1 MKYLQERDVTQLS
14 PSKDY
19 TYIRYVVSS
28 IRESFNAQYI
38 RVSVLLGHLTD
49 ENGRIVNKTIQ
60 GL

>member
-19 TYIRYVVSS
+19 TYIRYVGSS
-28 IRESFNAQYI
+28 IRESFKYI
-38 RVSVLLGHLTD
+38 PVSVLLGHLTD